1 MIVSKQ
7 NLTGRLTN
15 KQLIQGVINKAT
27 EIIEIYPETQTKTIT
42 PTKQTQTIIPD
53 ENVYA
58 LSQVTVNP
66 IPNNY
71 IEPQGQKKITENG
84 NYDITNFASAN
95 VEIEIGKLT
104 NAEYTEANDDLD
116 DILQGNSQV
125 DSLKDFNDIVNVVIS
140 NFNNSL
146 ENIINSYPVYT
157 ENLMTLYTPDERC
170 KNYVIHKKSNNKFRI
185 IWSSIPYAGIS
196 SATTISFYCIGV
208 KQMPSV
214 NARFNDITNLFS
226 LESPVTSANLH
237 YYSNEFNTPEEII
250 NAISNPTGNITYT
263 LWVSGNSFSAV
274 IDSPYEITYSNTNI
288 FNCRNVDRPILVSRK
303 ISASET
309 YEVKPS

>member
-104 NAEYTEANDDLD
+104 NAEYTEANDDLN
-116 DILQGNSQV
+116 DILEGSTPTKIYPPDWSEIGYENTPQDILDGFNIAKEIKDNWDNTTTNMLEMFRGRKDIFIFPMIDTSNVTNMNSV
-125 DSLKDFNDIVNVVIS
+125 FYSSSINIVPVLETKNVTGLYNTFGYCS
-140 NFNNSL
+140 QLEPNSL
-146 ENIINSYPVYT
+146 NNIMQMCINATSYT
-157 ENLMTLYTPDERC
+157 RTKTLKE
-170 KNYVIHKKSNNKFRI
+170 IGL
-185 IWSSIPYAGIS
+185 SSTQ
-196 SATTISFYCIGV
+196 ATTC
-208 KQMPSV
+208 Q
-214 NARFNDITNLFS
+214 S
-226 LESPVTSANLH
+226 L
-237 YYSNEFNTPEEII
+237 SNYQAFLEAGWT
-250 NAISNPTGNITYT
+250 TGY
-263 LWVSGNSFSAV
+263 
-274 IDSPYEITYSNTNI
+274 
-288 FNCRNVDRPILVSRK
+288 
-303 ISASET
+303 
-309 YEVKPS
+309 

>member
-116 DILQGNSQV
+116 DILEGSTPATIYPPDWSKIGYEDTPQDIIDGFNIAKEIKDNWDNTTTSMLEMFRGRKDIFIFPMIDTSNVTNMNSTFY
-125 DSLKDFNDIVNVVIS
+125 SSSINIVPVLETKNVTGLYNTFGYCS
-140 NFNNSL
+140 QLEPNSL
-146 ENIINSYPVYT
+146 NNIMQMCINATSYT
-157 ENLMTLYTPDERC
+157 RTKTLKE
-170 KNYVIHKKSNNKFRI
+170 IGL
-185 IWSSIPYAGIS
+185 SSTQ
-196 SATTISFYCIGV
+196 ATTC
-208 KQMPSV
+208 Q
-214 NARFNDITNLFS
+214 S
-226 LESPVTSANLH
+226 L
-237 YYSNEFNTPEEII
+237 SNYQAFLEAGWT
-250 NAISNPTGNITYT
+250 TGY
-263 LWVSGNSFSAV
+263 
-274 IDSPYEITYSNTNI
+274 
-288 FNCRNVDRPILVSRK
+288 
-303 ISASET
+303 
-309 YEVKPS
+309 

>member
-116 DILQGNSQV
+116 DILEGSTPATIYPPDWSKIGYEDTPQDIIDGFNIAKEI
-125 DSLKDFNDIVNVVIS
+125 KDNWDNTTTSMLEMFRGRKDIFSSSINIVPVLETKNVTGLY
-140 NFNNSL
+140 NTFGYCNQLETNSL
-146 ENIINSYPVYT
+146 NNIMQMCINATSYT
-157 ENLMTLYTPDERC
+157 RTKTLKE
-170 KNYVIHKKSNNKFRI
+170 IGL
-185 IWSSIPYAGIS
+185 SSTQ
-196 SATTISFYCIGV
+196 ATTC
-208 KQMPSV
+208 Q
-214 NARFNDITNLFS
+214 S
-226 LESPVTSANLH
+226 L
-237 YYSNEFNTPEEII
+237 SNYQAFLEAGWT
-250 NAISNPTGNITYT
+250 TGY
-263 LWVSGNSFSAV
+263 
-274 IDSPYEITYSNTNI
+274 
-288 FNCRNVDRPILVSRK
+288 
-303 ISASET
+303 
-309 YEVKPS
+309 